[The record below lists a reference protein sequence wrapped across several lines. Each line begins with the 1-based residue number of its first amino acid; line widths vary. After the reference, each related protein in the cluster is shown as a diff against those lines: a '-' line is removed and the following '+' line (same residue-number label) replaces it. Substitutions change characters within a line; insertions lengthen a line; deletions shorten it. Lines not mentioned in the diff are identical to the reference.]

1 MEAFYAA
8 SNANDFDKLPQFTTE
23 GWTHIAPN
31 GIVRKGRADVLQA
44 LRQTHSTFLKGVTD
58 TPEEITVR
66 LVTPDAAVV
75 TVRSRSS
82 TFTTPNGVVHENEAG
97 IRTFVVVKRDARWLI
112 TQDQNTVQN

>member
-8 SNANDFDKLPQFTTE
+8 YNADDFDKLPQFATE
-23 GWTHIAPN
+23 DWTHIAPN

-44 LRQTHSTFLKGVTD
+44 LRQTHSTFLKGVTN

-75 TVRSRSS
+75 TVRTGARRSPHRTASFTRTKPGSGRSS
-82 TFTTPNGVVHENEAG
+82 WSNAMVAG
-97 IRTFVVVKRDARWLI
+97 
-112 TQDQNTVQN
+112 